1 MMCTGNKI
9 SGTIFSVYFRL
20 FPYRNNFWFFGVSLS
35 NSTMAVGTIF
45 FPWEQFFFQYLTSSI
60 STWNFQVEVL
70 SSTKI
75 VHAGNRTRIAWME
88 GECANLYTVRA
99 CWKEDIHL
107 TLIYGFFRRGVVGPM
122 AYYILQGRRNVFEHG
137 EDESFQNIPTSLLWA
152 PPHP

>member
-1 MMCTGNKI
+1 MTIDVSFHQFGLPPVKLELTNKKI
-9 SGTIFSVYFRL
+9 FGPIRFIIFSVYFRL
-20 FPYRNNFWFFGVSLS
+20 FPYPNNFWFFGVSLS

-122 AYYILQGRRNVFEHG
+122 AYYILRV
-137 EDESFQNIPTSLLWA
+137 
-152 PPHP
+152 